1 VVYVKEEVDGY
12 RVTVDGKTIVFQK
25 ENDPTVIR
33 AVSPG
38 KLGVHM
44 NSCPSVCIM
53 LPDRSLSEGSAS
65 RRFSYA

>member
-44 NSCPSVCIM
+44 RFWSVN
-53 LPDRSLSEGSAS
+53 LYYVAGPFSF
-65 RRFSYA
+65 RRLG